1 MPAPT
6 KAGVDERRD
15 ISLPCK
21 KHKSKKR
28 EKGDVR
34 IMSKIFSRLKPGLRP
49 LPPGMTLRNK
59 DVLLA
64 TWFGSGLLRPASGT
78 IGTLAALPFGYLI
91 QHFGG
96 MPALAL
102 AAALAFWFGAKA
114 ADRYGKKSG
123 QPDDQAIVIDE
134 VAGVWIAALPAGDDP
149 GLWFVAFVFFRILD
163 VYKPWPASFFDKRKG
178 GGFDVMMDDVVAGAY
193 AFLGTAGAAVS
204 VLLKL

>member
-1 MPAPT
+1 AFFLFTAFAAGALFLSMPRLCLIFRHPASPARMPAPT

-78 IGTLAALPFGYLI
+78 IGT
-91 QHFGG
+91 
-96 MPALAL
+96 
-102 AAALAFWFGAKA
+102 
-114 ADRYGKKSG
+114 
-123 QPDDQAIVIDE
+123 
-134 VAGVWIAALPAGDDP
+134 
-149 GLWFVAFVFFRILD
+149 
-163 VYKPWPASFFDKRKG
+163 
-178 GGFDVMMDDVVAGAY
+178 
-193 AFLGTAGAAVS
+193 
-204 VLLKL
+204 